1 MQNPMTERKMQSH
14 ERYTNYTPQSYEKQG
29 IMTWLCRM
37 PADRKLIP
45 AISRIKD
52 KSILD
57 VGLGTGD
64 YTRLLTSDNRVV
76 GVDQNPH
83 LCLLPIKV
91 YKGDATEL
99 SSLVGAEKFD
109 IVLSTWMT
117 DYFDGEK
124 LQKFFCEAKKVLK
137 AGGQLIT
144 TTIRPNG
151 WGLVYL
157 FLARYWRGVDKHAC
171 AKRRVVEKLNN
182 AGFTDVNL
190 INLNSWLGIPWACLV
205 IAK

>member
-1 MQNPMTERKMQSH
+1 MTPVKTGYN
-14 ERYTNYTPQSYEKQG
+14 RYLNYTPESYEKQG

-37 PADRKLIP
+37 PADKKLVP
-45 AISRIKD
+45 AISQIKG
-52 KSILD
+52 KHILD

-64 YTRLLTSDNRVV
+64 YTRLLLDNNTVV

-83 LCLLPIKV
+83 LCRLPVKV

-99 SSLVGAEKFD
+99 SKLVGGEKFD
-109 IVLSTWMT
+109 VVLSTWMT

-124 LQKFFCEAKKVLK
+124 LQQFFNEAKKVLK
-137 AGGQLIT
+137 AGGSLMT

-151 WGLVYL
+151 WGLIYL
-157 FLARYWRGVDKHAC
+157 FLARYWRRVDKHGC
-171 AKRRVVEKLNN
+171 VKKRIVEKLKK
-182 AGFTDVNL
+182 AGFNDIQL
-190 INLNSWLGIPWACLV
+190 INLSSWLGIPWACLV